1 MNVAK
6 KTHQRG
12 LRKSLDL
19 LQYCS
24 EHVLKLP
31 EASRPEVVD
40 HQPEFMHSY
49 DFSLFSSE
57 MPGERV
63 LVKVWRGAAQ
73 LSNDQ
78 RKQITKVSPLHRYRT
93 SKNNLSRGYPKNSVP
108 GKVSSLIRISQ
119 PLKACSQGM
128 DIYLPSFF
136 RCV

>member
-1 MNVAK
+1 MWLR
-6 KTHQRG
+6 KTQQRG

-31 EASRPEVVD
+31 EASRPQLAD
-40 HQPEFMHSY
+40 HQPEYMHSY

-73 LSNDQ
+73 LSDDQ
-78 RKQITKVSPLHRYRT
+78 RRQVTKVSPLRRYRT
-93 SKNNLSRGYPKNSVP
+93 SKNNLSRGYPENSAP
-108 GKVSSLIRISQ
+108 GKASYLIRISH
-119 PLKACSQGM
+119 PSKACSQDM
-128 DIYLPSFF
+128 DIYLHSFF
-136 RCV
+136 RYV

>member
-6 KTHQRG
+6 ETHQRG

-31 EASRPEVVD
+31 EASRPEVAD
-40 HQPEFMHSY
+40 HQPEYMYSY

-57 MPGERV
+57 MLGERV
-63 LVKVWRGAAQ
+63 LIKVWRGAAQ

-78 RKQITKVSPLHRYRT
+78 RRQITKVSPLHRYRT
-93 SKNNLSRGYPKNSVP
+93 SK
-108 GKVSSLIRISQ
+108 IT
-119 PLKACSQGM
+119 
-128 DIYLPSFF
+128 
-136 RCV
+136 